1 MSKNLT
7 ILHSHS
13 GLERNLKFPQS
24 FVLVDEEF
32 SDMFDS
38 EHVKPFKHNR
48 IVYLKVPILMFVN
61 KGGVFKNLDA

>member
-13 GLERNLKFPQS
+13 GLERNLKFSQS

-32 SDMFDS
+32 ADMFDS
-38 EHVKPFKHNR
+38 EYVKPFKHNR
-48 IVYLKVPILMFVN
+48 ITYLKVPILMFVK
-61 KGGVFKNLDA
+61 KGGVFKNFES